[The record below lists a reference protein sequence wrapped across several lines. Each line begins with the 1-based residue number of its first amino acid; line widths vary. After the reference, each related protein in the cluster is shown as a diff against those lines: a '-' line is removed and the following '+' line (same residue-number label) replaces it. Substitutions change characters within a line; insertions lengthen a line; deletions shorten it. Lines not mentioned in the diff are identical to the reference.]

1 MRHLTLLLVV
11 VVTRCQAG
19 GYSSYS
25 REDLERWRE
34 EVREMFQH
42 SYDSYLHHA
51 YPYDELR
58 PLSCDGVD
66 TWGSYSLT
74 LIDALDTLAVMGNY
88 SEFSRVYSLIAQRT
102 NFDVNI
108 NVSVF
113 ETNIRIVGGL
123 LSAHLLARQA
133 GVPQPPGWPCQGPLL
148 SLAEDVVQRLL
159 PAFNTPT
166 GMPYGTVNLQHGVP
180 EGETPVTCTAGVGT
194 FVVEF
199 GALSRLTGNPLY
211 EDTALRALHALWEH
225 RSTIGLLGNHIDVLK
240 GKWTAIEAGIG
251 AGVDSYYEY
260 LVKGATL
267 LQRPE
272 LMRMFKIGRESID
285 QYLKK
290 DDWHFWVNMKNGQV
304 TMPLF
309 QNLEAFWPGTL
320 SMVGDVSGAM
330 KSLHNY
336 HQVWKQY
343 GFTPEFYNVAQGGVA
358 ANREGYPLRPEL
370 IESIMYLY
378 RATGDPWLI
387 DAGLDILR
395 SIQHSAWTPCG
406 YATVRNVLT
415 HTLED
420 RMESFF
426 LAETTKYLYL
436 LFDPD
441 NFIHNRGNIADVVET
456 PGGVCMLNAGGY
468 IFNTEAHPIDPA
480 ALQCCSGLTEKEVKT
495 RVALEM
501 VDILNPG
508 KIKEFKGDLVPERI
522 KMLERKRLKD
532 AQERQ
537 EREKHVREKIEAL
550 AKEAQ
555 EADAERERE
564 NEEKR
569 RMIKEAR
576 ELKQTNTGGN
586 ATQTDTQDDEDDE
599 DEDED
604 ETENNSKPEFSSASS
619 DSKQKSSDSMV
630 TQVSETLTTSA
641 IVQPEKMINVFET
654 KVNPLVSAISNIVNQ
669 FLPVESQDFD
679 LEKFAAK
686 LQSDKDSKMSLEP
699 SWTKDYFVMTCPALK
714 FTDRFIFYGEFFE
727 DRDN

>member
-1 MRHLTLLLVV
+1 MVL
-11 VVTRCQAG
+11 VTRGQGG
-19 GYSSYS
+19 GYSSYT
-25 REDLERWRE
+25 REQLVRWRE

-42 SYDSYLHHA
+42 SYNSYLEHA

-88 SEFSRVYSLIAQRT
+88 SEFSRVYSLLAQRT
-102 NFDVNI
+102 SFDVNI

-123 LSAHLLARQA
+123 LSAHLLARRA
-133 GVPQPPGWPCQGPLL
+133 GVEAAGWPCQGPLL

-166 GMPYGTVNLQHGVP
+166 GMPYGTVNLKHGVP

-194 FVVEF
+194 FLVEF
-199 GALSRLTGNPLY
+199 GSLSRLTGNPLY
-211 EDTALRALHALWEH
+211 EDTALRAMHALWDL
-225 RSTIGLLGNHIDVLK
+225 RSNIGLLGNHIDVLK

-272 LMRMFKIGRESID
+272 LMKMFVAGKESID

-320 SMVGDVSGAM
+320 SMVGDISGAM

-343 GFTPEFYNVAQGGVA
+343 GFTPEFYNVAQGLILLTITLTDISVQGGVA

-395 SIQHSAWTPCG
+395 
-406 YATVRNVLT
+406 
-415 HTLED
+415 
-420 RMESFF
+420 
-426 LAETTKYLYL
+426 
-436 LFDPD
+436 
-441 NFIHNRGNIADVVET
+441 
-456 PGGVCMLNAGGY
+456 
-468 IFNTEAHPIDPA
+468 
-480 ALQCCSGLTEKEVKT
+480 
-495 RVALEM
+495 
-501 VDILNPG
+501 
-508 KIKEFKGDLVPERI
+508 
-522 KMLERKRLKD
+522 
-532 AQERQ
+532 
-537 EREKHVREKIEAL
+537 
-550 AKEAQ
+550 
-555 EADAERERE
+555 
-564 NEEKR
+564 
-569 RMIKEAR
+569 
-576 ELKQTNTGGN
+576 
-586 ATQTDTQDDEDDE
+586 
-599 DEDED
+599 
-604 ETENNSKPEFSSASS
+604 
-619 DSKQKSSDSMV
+619 
-630 TQVSETLTTSA
+630 
-641 IVQPEKMINVFET
+641 
-654 KVNPLVSAISNIVNQ
+654 
-669 FLPVESQDFD
+669 
-679 LEKFAAK
+679 
-686 LQSDKDSKMSLEP
+686 
-699 SWTKDYFVMTCPALK
+699 
-714 FTDRFIFYGEFFE
+714 
-727 DRDN
+727 